1 MSSNSSTLP
10 YRTQPL
16 PGGLHPALAGC
27 TGFAL
32 SLCARAGDTLFARA
46 LSALSLS
53 PPLFAVLVLLES
65 EGALPQARLAD
76 TLAIDKATM
85 VRLIDALEALGYA
98 RRRPHPT
105 DARAVLVSLAPPA
118 KRALRE
124 ARKLEARVQAEL
136 LAGLSPEEQRA
147 LHLLL
152 VKVAARLPSEGG
164 EAP

>member
-1 MSSNSSTLP
+1 MSNSSSKLP

-46 LSALSLS
+46 LAGISLS

-65 EGALPQARLAD
+65 EGAQPQARLAD

-85 VRLIDALEALGYA
+85 VRLVDALEALGYA
-98 RRRPHPT
+98 RRRPHLT
-105 DARAVLVSLAPPA
+105 DARAVLVSLEPTA
-118 KRALRE
+118 KKVLRE
-124 ARKLEARVQAEL
+124 ARKHEARVQTEL
-136 LAGLSPEEQRA
+136 LAGLSPEEKRT

-152 VKVAARLPSEGG
+152 VKVAAQVPSEG
-164 EAP
+164 EKP